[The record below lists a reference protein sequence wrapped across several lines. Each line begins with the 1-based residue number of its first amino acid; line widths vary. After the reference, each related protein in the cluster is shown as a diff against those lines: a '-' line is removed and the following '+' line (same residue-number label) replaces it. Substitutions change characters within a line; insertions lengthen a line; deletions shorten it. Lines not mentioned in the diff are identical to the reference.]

1 MTMADRNRGT
11 ATGSGDDGQR
21 ITPADISDRVRQL
34 VGGAGDTVEQV
45 SSAAVAVAAA
55 VGTGL
60 VLAAFLFGRR
70 RGRRRSTL
78 VEIVRV

>member
-1 MTMADRNRGT
+1 MADRTRDT
-11 ATGSGDDGQR
+11 TLGSGTDDQR
-21 ITPADISDRVRQL
+21 ITPSDISDRVRQL
-34 VGGAGDTVEQV
+34 IGGAGDAAEQV

>member
-1 MTMADRNRGT
+1 MAGSGNGT
-11 ATGSGDDGQR
+11 ATATGTNGQR
-21 ITPADISDRVRQL
+21 ITPADISDRVRHL
-34 VGGAGDTVEQV
+34 IGGAGDAAEQV

-70 RGRRRSTL
+70 RGRRRSTM

>member
-1 MTMADRNRGT
+1 MADGNRGT
-11 ATGSGDDGQR
+11 GTGSSADSQR

-34 VGGAGDTVEQV
+34 VGGAGDAAEQV
-45 SSAAVAVAAA
+45 SSAAVAVAAT

>member
-1 MTMADRNRGT
+1 MMTEANTGPK
-11 ATGSGDDGQR
+11 TGSGTNGQR
-21 ITPADISDRVRQL
+21 IAPSDISDRVRQIM
-34 VGGAGDTVEQV
+34 GGAGDAAEQV

>member
-1 MTMADRNRGT
+1 MTEGNGGLM
-11 ATGSGDDGQR
+11 TGSGTNGQR
-21 ITPADISDRVRQL
+21 IAPSDISGRVREIM
-34 VGGAGDTVEQV
+34 GGAGDTVEQV

-55 VGTGL
+55 LGTGL

-78 VEIVRV
+78 VEVVRV